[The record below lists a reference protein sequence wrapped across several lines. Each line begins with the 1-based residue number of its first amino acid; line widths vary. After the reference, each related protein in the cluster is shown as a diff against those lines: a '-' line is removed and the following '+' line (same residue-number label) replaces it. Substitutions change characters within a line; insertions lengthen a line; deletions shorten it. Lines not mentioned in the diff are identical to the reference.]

1 LKSFRTWFD
10 FANGQERKTT
20 SKELNGVLALH
31 SDQPPRALL
40 FIKNQYLPM
49 IIRHQEDITQ
59 AVMAELNR
67 ASDPRFKEIMSFAVN
82 HLHDFVRE
90 ARLTEAEFHQACA
103 FIARL
108 GQHTTASHNE
118 VVLICGSLGISSL
131 VCLLNNGNKGQSET
145 TANLMGPFWREASPP
160 VANGGSIVRSPTPGS
175 PLFVN
180 AWVRDLNGRPVPDAE
195 VDVWH
200 TSGEGYYENQDPV
213 QADMNLRGKF
223 TTDAKGHIGFH
234 TVKPGAYP
242 IPLNGPAGEFLR
254 AQGRHNMRPAHIH
267 FMINKPGFKTQ
278 FSQVYSSDDP
288 YLETDVQFGVTQA
301 LIGQYVLHADEP
313 SPIEDIQG
321 SWYSLDHHFVI
332 EPGSNQLPR
341 PPITGK
347 ATGARPIQVVLE
359 RTE

>member
-1 LKSFRTWFD
+1 
-10 FANGQERKTT
+10 
-20 SKELNGVLALH
+20 
-31 SDQPPRALL
+31 
-40 FIKNQYLPM
+40 M
-49 IIRHQEDITQ
+49 IIRHQEDITP

-67 ASDPRFKEIMSFAVN
+67 ASDPRFKEIVSIAVN

-145 TANLMGPFWREASPP
+145 TANLMGPFWREASPH
-160 VANGGSIVRSPTPGS
+160 VTNGGSIVRSPTPGS

-180 AWVRDLNGRPVPDAE
+180 AWVRDLNGRPVQDAE

-223 TTDAKGHIGFH
+223 TTDAMGHICFH

-267 FMINKPGFKTQ
+267 FMINKPGYKTQ

-288 YLETDVQFGVTQA
+288 YLQTDVQFGVTQA
-301 LIGQYVLHADEP
+301 LIGQYVLHTDEP
-313 SPIEDIQG
+313 SPSEASQG

-332 EPGSNQLPR
+332 EPGSNQLPK

-347 ATGARPIQVVLE
+347 ATGERPIQVVLE